1 MVLRRNFTKTN
12 LLPAGLSKQ
21 DHHCS
26 VDGVIVRRSRHSHR
40 TSLFRLLLF
49 HYYFCPKA
57 VWHSSQITKLIK
69 CFLKKRKLQLKKVE
83 LWDIMNYFLCHGV
96 MVTKTWRDHLGSTSV
111 SFPMWLWL
119 IGLTLA
125 HKPPLFM
132 TGILSRPTVE
142 LRPTESTPEFS
153 FKFKGAA
160 HFHAVGVSTC
170 VLLLTHADRFK
181 RCSVPSSSHRTTRNR
196 PNHSIPSWVNHK
208 PISTFSQK
216 KPHGAEP
223 SETQKPLR

>member
-1 MVLRRNFTKTN
+1 MRYYE
-12 LLPAGLSKQ
+12 
-21 DHHCS
+21 
-26 VDGVIVRRSRHSHR
+26 
-40 TSLFRLLLF
+40 LLF
-49 HYYFCPKA
+49 
-57 VWHSSQITKLIK
+57 
-69 CFLKKRKLQLKKVE
+69 
-83 LWDIMNYFLCHGV
+83 GV

-111 SFPMWLWL
+111 SFPMWLWV

-170 VLLLTHADRFK
+170 LLLLTHADGFK
-181 RCSVPSSSHRTTRNR
+181 RRSVPSSSHRTTRNR
-196 PNHSIPSWVNHK
+196 PKSLHTKLGKPQTNQHLFTDETSWCRTLRDTKTTALTRGQARPCFEQLFGLPSHPSQSWSWV
-208 PISTFSQK
+208 
-216 KPHGAEP
+216 
-223 SETQKPLR
+223 L